1 MSLVQNFDNT
11 WYLEILTGANH
22 ESLDIASSSSVA
34 MLPDLRFK
42 KNIGIIAERLWS
54 FTFKQTLW
62 EVSKQLLEKSF
73 EGKLQNMLVFGSE
86 IQETTSIDTSKGG
99 GLVTSNL
106 RRACKQP
113 TGLPVGILNIVMF
126 NLKYLFQYLLAPL
139 ALLL

>member
-106 RRACKQP
+106 RRACK
-113 TGLPVGILNIVMF
+113 
-126 NLKYLFQYLLAPL
+126 
-139 ALLL
+139 